1 MKERKK
7 CFVCG
12 KELLLKGGICDLC
25 QERIR
30 REALGEQADVRS
42 RAEREL
48 KKHGI
53 NPERKEKS

>member
-1 MKERKK
+1 MEKRRK
-7 CFVCG
+7 CLVCG
-12 KELLLKGGICDLC
+12 KEMLGKGGICDPC

-30 REALGEQADVRS
+30 REALGEQADLRS

-48 KKHGI
+48 KKHGV